1 MTDLSVLTFILLIKK
16 NSHSSVLYLGMINT
30 FHVPNPIMLNLFSI
44 PAWGRKCIFDLFFST
59 LLSALLCDFCA
70 FPNFRHFTCT
80 SFSIFLKKK
89 REREK
94 ES

>member
-44 PAWGRKCIFDLFFST
+44 PAWGRKYIFDLFFST
-59 LLSALLCDFCA
+59 LLSALLCDFV
-70 FPNFRHFTCT
+70 HFLILDTLPALL
-80 SFSIFLKKK
+80 FHFF
-89 REREK
+89 
-94 ES
+94 